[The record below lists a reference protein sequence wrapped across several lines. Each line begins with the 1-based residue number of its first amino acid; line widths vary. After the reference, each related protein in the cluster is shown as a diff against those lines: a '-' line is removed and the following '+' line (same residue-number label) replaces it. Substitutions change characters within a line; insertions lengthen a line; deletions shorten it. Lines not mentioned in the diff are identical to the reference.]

1 MNAAL
6 FKTSIAGLTIR
17 SATEADTAVLLD
29 FIRQLAAFE
38 KLADKVVATE
48 AVLRASLFGTRPYA
62 EALIAELDGKP
73 AAFAIFFTNF
83 STFIGEPGLSLEDL
97 FVVPAHRGRGLGRAM
112 MIVLARIAVARNWRR
127 FEWSVLD
134 WNTPAIDFYRS
145 LGAVPMS
152 EWTVQR
158 VSGDALKLLSEKLC

>member
-73 AAFAIFFTNF
+73 AAFAIFFTRF
-83 STFIGEPGLSLEDL
+83 RVCCSRLAG
-97 FVVPAHRGRGLGRAM
+97 HGLGVAAKSGLM
-112 MIVLARIAVARNWRR
+112 SRISPMR
-127 FEWSVLD
+127 FS
-134 WNTPAIDFYRS
+134 F
-145 LGAVPMS
+145 
-152 EWTVQR
+152 
-158 VSGDALKLLSEKLC
+158 SGSGS